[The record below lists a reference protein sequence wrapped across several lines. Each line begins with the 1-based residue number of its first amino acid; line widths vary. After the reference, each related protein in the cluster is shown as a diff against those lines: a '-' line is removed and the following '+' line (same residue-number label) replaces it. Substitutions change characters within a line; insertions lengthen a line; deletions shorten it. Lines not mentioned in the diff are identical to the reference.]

1 MSRKL
6 VLLPTEIATAQSLA
20 AAFTTTPTVLSYQD
34 NVAYQINVTTTNST
48 GTFSVEASMDYVP
61 SGTGN
66 VPPDAGTWATLTL
79 DGSPSAAAA
88 NDVIAISL
96 NQVPF
101 KALRIAYTPT
111 IAGTGTCDILIMA
124 RTVGA

>member
-6 VLLPTEIATAQSLA
+6 VLLPSVIAADQSLA
-20 AAFTTTPTVLSYQD
+20 ASFTTTPTVLSYQD
-34 NVAYQINVTTTNST
+34 NVAYQINVTTTDST
-48 GTFSVEASMDYVP
+48 GTFEVQASMDYVP
-61 SGTGN
+61 PGTGS

-79 DGSPSAAAA
+79 DGTPSVAGA

-96 NQVPF
+96 NQVPY
-101 KALRIAYTPT
+101 KALRIAYTST
-111 IAGTGTCDILIMA
+111 VAGTGTCDITIMA